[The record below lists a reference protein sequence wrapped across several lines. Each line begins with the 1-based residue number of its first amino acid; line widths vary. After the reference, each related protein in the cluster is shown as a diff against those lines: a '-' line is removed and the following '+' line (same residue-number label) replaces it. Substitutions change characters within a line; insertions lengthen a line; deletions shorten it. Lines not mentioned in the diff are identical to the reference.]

1 MHISFPHR
9 LPAVLSTFFALLAL
23 AGCARERGP
32 TLSAPE
38 ALAAAQQGRLTIVD
52 IRTPQEWRQTGI
64 AQGVERIDMRDPHF
78 ERALLA
84 RVGHDKNA
92 PIALIC
98 RTGNRTARMQAAL
111 RDAGFTN
118 VYHIA
123 EGMAGSQHG
132 PGWMARGLPM
142 ESCRTC

>member
-1 MHISFPHR
+1 MPRRWS
-9 LPAVLSTFFALLAL
+9 ALSIAILALSAL
-23 AGCARERGP
+23 AGCAREPGP

-38 ALAAAQQGRLTIVD
+38 ALAAAQQGRLTLVD

-64 AQGVERIDMRDPHF
+64 AQGVERIDMRDPKF
-78 ERALLA
+78 ERILLA

-98 RTGNRTARMQAAL
+98 RTGNRTAKMQAIL
-111 RDAGFTN
+111 REAGFTN
-118 VYHIA
+118 VYHVA
-123 EGMAGSQHG
+123 EGMAGSPYG